1 MKKICVMGSI
11 NVDLTVSIPRFHAP
25 GETIEGTN
33 FATFTGG
40 KGGNQAIAAARLG
53 ADVTLVGA
61 IGEDDFGRSYLETFR
76 KEGVNPAG
84 VAVVPGVSTG
94 TALIEVAA
102 DGDNRI
108 AYIPGANGKL
118 TETLIDAQRTLI
130 ESAGV
135 FMFQMETYL
144 PGAFHAARLAHEAGA
159 CVILDPAPAQP
170 VSADWLSYCDYITPN
185 ETELALLTGMPVKT
199 IEDAEAAAR
208 KLISMGAKAVL
219 NKRGPQG
226 VLLVT
231 AEGSQLF
238 KGFKVNAVDTTAAG
252 DSFNAG
258 FAVGLAMGDSLP
270 DAIRLGNAV
279 GALSTTAAG
288 AQAAMPTMAAAKELM
303 DSQR

>member
-1 MKKICVMGSI
+1 MKKICVVGSI
-11 NVDLTVSIPRFHAP
+11 NVDLTISIPRFHAP
-25 GETIEGTN
+25 GETIEGTS

-40 KGGNQAIAAARLG
+40 KGGNQSIAAARLG

-61 IGEDDFGRSYLETFR
+61 IGEDDFGKRYLETFR
-76 KEGVNPAG
+76 KEGVDPAG
-84 VAVVPGVSTG
+84 VTAIPGETTG

-108 AYIPGANGKL
+108 AYVSGANGKL
-118 TETLIDAQRTLI
+118 TEALIDAQRAQI

-144 PGAFHAARLAHEAGA
+144 PGAFHAAKLAHDAGA
-159 CVILDPAPAQP
+159 IVILDPAPAQP
-170 VSADWLSYCDYITPN
+170 VTAEWLSYCDYVTPN
-185 ETELALLTGMPVKT
+185 ETELALLTGMPVT
-199 IEDAEAAAR
+199 TLEEAEAAAR
-208 KLISMGAKAVL
+208 KLLAMGAKAVL
-219 NKRGPQG
+219 NKRGAQG

-231 AEGSQLF
+231 AEGAQLH
-238 KGFKVNAVDTTAAG
+238 KGFKVHAVDTTAAG

-258 FAVGLAMGDSLP
+258 FAVGLAMGKPLAE
-270 DAIRLGNAV
+270 AIRLANAV

-288 AQAAMPTMAAAKELM
+288 AQAAMPTMAAAEALM

>member
-118 TETLIDAQRTLI
+118 T
-130 ESAGV
+130 
-135 FMFQMETYL
+135 
-144 PGAFHAARLAHEAGA
+144 
-159 CVILDPAPAQP
+159 
-170 VSADWLSYCDYITPN
+170 
-185 ETELALLTGMPVKT
+185 
-199 IEDAEAAAR
+199 
-208 KLISMGAKAVL
+208 
-219 NKRGPQG
+219 
-226 VLLVT
+226 
-231 AEGSQLF
+231 
-238 KGFKVNAVDTTAAG
+238 
-252 DSFNAG
+252 
-258 FAVGLAMGDSLP
+258 
-270 DAIRLGNAV
+270 
-279 GALSTTAAG
+279 
-288 AQAAMPTMAAAKELM
+288 
-303 DSQR
+303 